1 MKHLKNMDI
10 PSNFTWESM
19 GDLAIGRA
27 SLGDMMPVTVY
38 RLLQYTLKDVL
49 DREWGKGYAN
59 EVYRAAGHLAGLE
72 FAKNVLDLSGDFDYF
87 ITNLTRTLNE
97 LKIGILRI
105 EKADLQ
111 NLNFT
116 LTVSEDLDCSG
127 LPVTD
132 ETVCNYDEGFLSG
145 ILEAYT
151 GKSFEVIEI
160 DCWATGDRTCR
171 FTANPRETG
180 DSQSDE

>member
-1 MKHLKNMDI
+1 MKHLKSMDI
-10 PSNFTWESM
+10 PSDFTWGNL
-19 GDLAIGRA
+19 GDLTIGRA
-27 SLGDMMPVTVY
+27 TLGNMMPVTVY

-49 DREWGKGYAN
+49 DRELGKEYAN
-59 EVYRAAGHLAGLE
+59 EIYRAAGHLAGME
-72 FAKNVLDLSGDFDYF
+72 FARNTLDLSGDFDFF
-87 ITNLTRTLNE
+87 IVNLTRTLNE

-105 EKADLQ
+105 EKADLAH
-111 NLNFT
+111 LTFT

-127 LPVTD
+127 LPVTG

-151 GKSFEVIEI
+151 GKPFEVIEI

-171 FTANPRETG
+171 FTATPRETG
-180 DSQSDE
+180 VN